1 VPEFHAEPYV
11 YLAGLSHNSALI
23 AWGAFYFRARS
34 DGRAKLVDDEDLQW
48 VHPPR
53 CESIGCRSSPYG
65 PARVEVRDEQ
75 GHLAAEALT
84 NACNHCAIAGLKP
97 DTRYTYT
104 VTVKHELWGSGVR
117 WDWDPEL
124 QGLVQRDRVYRHEF
138 RTLPDPRTQLDRPFS
153 FIVIGDFGT
162 GIRKP
167 STSRR
172 RQLEVA
178 AALERAVDQ
187 YDVRLVLT
195 TGDNIYASK
204 RFLLWTADSGDED
217 DDWFFTFF
225 QPYRYV
231 INRVP
236 WCPSVGNH
244 DTRETE
250 EHDDREQVMDNFYL
264 RERLLGEEAA
274 GRASVNPGLFYKFHV
289 SSDIEF
295 VCFDTSKEDFF
306 RRGRLFEYP
315 KHWDFMQRTF
325 AVDPIDSIANG
336 VGATRVAAS
345 ERVREFDG
353 RSPSLKTRWRIPFG
367 HHPPFC
373 AGPQHGN
380 TDRMESVVSLFETSG
395 VRVCFSGHEH
405 NFQHSRWNGVD
416 YFITGAGSK
425 VRQRTPGGFESAH
438 TRTWSSECHFL
449 LVTIDG
455 QVMTVRAIGES
466 PGEALRDIPRLT
478 PAGETVAGPIVIS
491 SGA

>member
-11 YLAGLSHNSALI
+11 YLAGLSHKSALI
-23 AWGAFYFRARS
+23 AWGAFYFKARS

-53 CESIGCRSSPYG
+53 CDSIGAQSSPYG
-65 PARVEVRDEQ
+65 PARVEVRDA
-75 GHLAAEALT
+75 GGTVVAEAAT
-84 NACNHCAIAGLKP
+84 NSCNHCAISGLRP
-97 DTRYTYT
+97 NTRYTYS
-104 VTVKHELWGSGVR
+104 VTVKHEVWGGGVR
-117 WDWDPEL
+117 WDWDP
-124 QGLVQRDRVYRHEF
+124 QVHGLVQRERVYRHEF
-138 RTLPDPRTQLDRPFS
+138 RTLPDPEAPLDEPFS

-162 GIRKP
+162 GMKKP
-167 STSRR
+167 STNTR

-178 AALERAVDQ
+178 QALERAVDAH
-187 YDVRLVLT
+187 DVRLVLT

-204 RFLLWTADSGDED
+204 RFLLWTAESGDED

-231 INRVP
+231 LNRIP
-236 WCPSVGNH
+236 WCPSIGNH

-264 RERLLGEEAA
+264 RERLAGEEAA
-274 GRASVNPGLFYKFHV
+274 GRASVGPGLFYRFRV

-315 KHWDFMQRTF
+315 KHWEFMQRAF
-325 AVDPIDSIANG
+325 PPRDQGG
-336 VGATRVAAS
+336 V
-345 ERVREFDG
+345 
-353 RSPSLKTRWRIPFG
+353 RWRIPFG

-380 TDRMESVVSLFETSG
+380 TDRMEPLVRLFEAGG
-395 VRVCFSGHEH
+395 VRACFSGHEH
-405 NFQHSRWNGVD
+405 NFQHSRWNGID
-416 YFITGAGSK
+416 YFVSGAGSK
-425 VRQRTPGGFESAH
+425 IRRLAPRWFEDAH
-438 TRTWSSECHFL
+438 TESWSGECHFL

-455 QVMTVRAIGES
+455 AAMTVRAIGES
-466 PGEALRDIPRLT
+466 PGESLIDISRLT
-478 PAGETVAGPIVIS
+478 PSGEPVRGGITVSAGS
-491 SGA
+491 

>member
-1 VPEFHAEPYV
+1 
-11 YLAGLSHNSALI
+11 
-23 AWGAFYFRARS
+23 
-34 DGRAKLVDDEDLQW
+34 
-48 VHPPR
+48 
-53 CESIGCRSSPYG
+53 
-65 PARVEVRDEQ
+65 
-75 GHLAAEALT
+75 
-84 NACNHCAIAGLKP
+84 
-97 DTRYTYT
+97 
-104 VTVKHELWGSGVR
+104 
-117 WDWDPEL
+117 
-124 QGLVQRDRVYRHEF
+124 
-138 RTLPDPRTQLDRPFS
+138 
-153 FIVIGDFGT
+153 
-162 GIRKP
+162 
-167 STSRR
+167 
-172 RQLEVA
+172 VA

-274 GRASVNPGLFYKFHV
+274 GVHRSTLACSTSFTCLRKSSLSASIPRRRI
-289 SSDIEF
+289 SSGVAVFSSTPNTGI
-295 VCFDTSKEDFF
+295 SWNA
-306 RRGRLFEYP
+306 RRCRSNRQHRERSWGHE
-315 KHWDFMQRTF
+315 
-325 AVDPIDSIANG
+325 
-336 VGATRVAAS
+336 VAAS
-345 ERVREFDG
+345 ERVREFEG

-466 PGEALRDIPRLT
+466 PGEALRDITRLT